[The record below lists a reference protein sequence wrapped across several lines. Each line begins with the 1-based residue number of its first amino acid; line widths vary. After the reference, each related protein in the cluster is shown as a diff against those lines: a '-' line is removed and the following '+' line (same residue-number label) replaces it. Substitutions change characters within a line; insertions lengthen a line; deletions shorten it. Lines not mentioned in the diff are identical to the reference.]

1 MVFPVSEQKHFFVW
15 RETFSAGFLKLLSSC
30 PGEFSLEKL
39 NCFEKILPLML
50 ILVLWAETYQTFGK
64 KFFAELLKQHFSCP
78 NGSFEVKIFL
88 SKMKLFYEYSQT
100 LTKNV
105 LAFGKKRSA
114 WFSKQHFT
122 CRGEVFAENERLHK
136 NFFFS
141 QYNFLDYEWKFFG
154 PLEEKFEV
162 SFSKKPF
169 PCPEK
174 RSEEKCFFEDHF
186 FSKDLKFWAKFFSY
200 LRKKFR
206 SFINTAF
213 YISRGAFSDFWK
225 FKIFFR
231 FLSEKVSAFCLELFR
246 HGCQNA
252 IPRVWDNVLRKM
264 NWFEKKSVFIFFFCS
279 LSGKVSDFCCY
290 FSRHGFQK
298 CILHVQKK
306 ISRRSLFRITLFAET
321 FEFFSQFFQG
331 FVGKNINSVVRI
343 AL

>member
-136 NFFFS
+136 IFFS
-141 QYNFLDYEWKFFG
+141 PNTIFWTMSG
-154 PLEEKFEV
+154 
-162 SFSKKPF
+162 SFSGLWRKSLRWVFQKSLFHVQRKDPKK
-169 PCPEK
+169 
-174 RSEEKCFFEDHF
+174 
-186 FSKDLKFWAKFFSY
+186 
-200 LRKKFR
+200 
-206 SFINTAF
+206 TAF
-213 YISRGAFSDFWK
+213 LK
-225 FKIFFR
+225 TIFFR
-231 FLSEKVSAFCLELFR
+231 
-246 HGCQNA
+246 
-252 IPRVWDNVLRKM
+252 
-264 NWFEKKSVFIFFFCS
+264 
-279 LSGKVSDFCCY
+279 
-290 FSRHGFQK
+290 
-298 CILHVQKK
+298 K
-306 ISRRSLFRITLFAET
+306 I
-321 FEFFSQFFQG
+321 
-331 FVGKNINSVVRI
+331 
-343 AL
+343 